1 MSFVFDE
8 PNLSATPFSPL
19 KGGEDTGFLENFSA
33 AYQSNLKLNRT
44 DSRSINLKEQ
54 WEPII
59 KEVQDKTGKKFFNPS
74 NYLDQMTAQK
84 GYGEQ
89 AYNGYSKQIFDFIKE
104 RPETFPDLINLD
116 NDALFERAKK
126 SAIKAGDVNA
136 DVAARQTL
144 GGWFGDMAGG
154 ATAVLTDLPNIAIT
168 AGDLYVTRGAGTT
181 ILRETLRQ
189 AVLNGGAEAV
199 TQIEVADWYKTLDLP
214 YDYRTFLTN
223 VGTAAAGAGVI
234 TAGIMGARPAFQFTK
249 KQLIDGIEA
258 LNKARATRE
267 GRPYEIDPDVK
278 LIKEIDEI
286 DASVNQGN
294 VLKDDAGNLEHN
306 ARVDQSYDA
315 VSNGDSTKITATP
328 PESAIN
334 RPTDIFFHDNLN
346 QEIFTYRPKDLLV
359 DAELFQFKAGGD
371 VMGVT
376 ERLQDIS
383 KWDPI
388 RANTIIVYEFADGR
402 TFIADGHQR
411 LGLAKRLQ
419 AADPSLDIQL
429 KAFKLREVDG
439 ISVPQARATAAAKN
453 IGEGTGSLVDYAKIF
468 RDAPEIIASLPPRSP
483 KVKQANDLMKLGPNA
498 FNVIVND
505 VVPAHFGSIVGRYI
519 TDEAQQLA
527 ILKLLSRLEP
537 ANAVQAEQIVRQAR
551 EAGFV
556 KTEQAG
562 LFGDEDIA
570 ESLYLERAKIL
581 DGAIKV
587 LRKDKELFETL
598 VKNANDIEQAGNTLA
613 KLSNEEKEA
622 IYGKAIAI
630 IENNANVRGPIS
642 DDITRIAKAWKDGGR
657 TKTETYYRELAQSV
671 VRSIE
676 NGSYE
681 RVPNG
686 GDRGDLT
693 TPPQSNRFAE
703 PGADELKGFDE
714 GPGSIGAKNQ
724 GNLLEQD
731 ILQDIT
737 PDKNQDINIPVRKL
751 GPTEIPQPNEPFVVF
766 RFGDANETGL
776 GNKNATNYNS
786 LIETIDDGDLGPV
799 PGARLEYTDE
809 NAFIHAY
816 VVTTPQQIGEY
827 QGFNLGQ
834 KASATET
841 SVGAKPYYG
850 GLWYSFA
857 ENGNWQAEKIGQIK
871 AIDFA
876 KQAEELSGQPFYKL
890 PGDGTIVERV
900 FAQNNIDVNNP
911 GFTKVNPDEY
921 VAKSLNEADLVILA
935 EKFPGSETTL
945 RNMYQEAAFRKQE
958 FDNINRDIANLV
970 NAEYQAVNLK
980 GSSRAVEKIRYEYGG
995 DATQI
1000 KDLLRS
1006 TIVVNNFQQAGVALR
1021 EVRNR
1026 FQALDS
1032 GFRNLLD
1039 PNSKSLEGG
1048 YRDIKINV
1056 NVDGHIAEVQI
1067 NFPELIAVKE
1077 KFHYLYEE
1085 RDNLERII
1093 NDEKRGY
1100 TKAEEAQI
1108 DKINATMKPD
1118 YDAAFEAILNRSN
1131 SALSTGAPLRLA
1143 EDGGKGLGAPLSQA
1157 AQIPAKPG
1165 TEPSVTG
1172 IPSTSRNST
1181 FLDDFIKDTPD
1192 LTLAQIGTGG
1202 KRNVDLMELEVP
1214 IAERIDPVTGER
1226 ISEVQTV
1233 KQILDDFEQDK
1244 SMLERL
1250 VGCVK

>member
-1 MSFVFDE
+1 MSFIFDQE
-8 PNLSATPFSPL
+8 NPSAITFKPL
-19 KGGEDTGFLENFSA
+19 GGGEDTGFVENYDS
-33 AYQSNLKLNRT
+33 AYQATLKLNRS
-44 DSRSINLKEQ
+44 DSRPISLREQ
-54 WEPII
+54 WDPI
-59 KEVQDKTGKKFFNPS
+59 VQEIQQKTGKKFINPA
-74 NYLDQMTAQK
+74 NYLGGYTASPDTPIR
-84 GYGEQ
+84 GYN
-89 AYNGYSKQIFDFIKE
+89 YSSKQIFDFVKE
-104 RPETFPDLINLD
+104 RPDIFPDLVNLD
-116 NDALFERAKK
+116 NDIIFEKAKQK
-126 SAIKAGDVNA
+126 AIKSGDVSA
-136 DVAARQTL
+136 DVASRQTFSGLL
-144 GGWFGDMAGG
+144 GEFAGS
-154 ATAVLTDLPNIAIT
+154 AVASITDLPNLATAFIGGGSTSILKTIFKQSAIA
-168 AGDLYVTRGAGTT
+168 AGS
-181 ILRETLRQ
+181 
-189 AVLNGGAEAV
+189 EAV
-199 TQIEVADWYKTLDLP
+199 IQTEVADWYKTLDLP

-223 VGTAAAGAGVI
+223 VGMAAAGAGVV
-234 TAGIMGARPAFQFTK
+234 TGGVVAAKPLYQFTK

-258 LNKARATRE
+258 LGKARATRE

-278 LIKEIDEI
+278 MIKELDEI
-286 DASVNQGN
+286 DATVNQGN
-294 VLKDDAGNLEHN
+294 VLKDDVGNLEHS
-306 ARVDQSYDA
+306 ARVEQSYKA
-315 VSNGDSTKITATP
+315 IENGDSTKITNAP

-346 QEIFTYRPKDLLV
+346 KEIFTYKPNDLLV
-359 DAELFQFKAGGD
+359 DAKLFQFKAGGD

-376 ERLQDIS
+376 DRLQDIGT
-383 KWDPI
+383 WDPI

-419 AADPSLDIQL
+419 AADPSLNIEM
-429 KAFKLREVDG
+429 KAFKLRESDG
-439 ISVPQARATAAAKN
+439 ISVPEARATAAAKN
-453 IGEGTGSLVDYAKIF
+453 ISEGTGSIIDLAKVF
-468 RDAPEIIASLPPRSP
+468 KDAPYLLKTDLPRGQN
-483 KVKQANDLMKLGPNA
+483 VRQANDLMKLEPKA
-498 FNVIVND
+498 FDAVIND
-505 VVPAHFGSIVGRYI
+505 VVPAHFGAIVGRYL
-519 TDEAQQLA
+519 TDETQQLA
-527 ILKLLSRLEP
+527 VLKLLNRLEP
-537 ANAVQAEQIVRQAR
+537 ANALQAEQIVRQAR

-556 KTEQAG
+556 KTQQTG

-570 ESLYLERAKIL
+570 ESLFLERAKIL
-581 DGAIKV
+581 DGAMKI

-598 VKNANDIEQAGNTLA
+598 VRNANDIEEAGNTLA
-613 KLSNEEKEA
+613 KLSNQEKEA
-622 IYGKAIAI
+622 NYGKAIAI

-642 DDITRIAKAWKDGGR
+642 DALTRIAKAWKDAGG
-657 TKTETYYRELAQSV
+657 TQAQTYYREFAESV
-671 VRSIE
+671 GRSIKD
-676 NGSYE
+676 GSYE

-693 TPPQSNRFAE
+693 TPAQSNRFTE
-703 PGADELKGFDE
+703 PNADELKTFDE
-714 GPGSIGAKNQ
+714 GPGSVGSKNQ

-786 LIETIDDGDLGPV
+786 LIETIDDGELGPV

-857 ENGNWQAEKIGQIK
+857 ENGNWQAEKIGQIR

-876 KQAEELSGQPFYKL
+876 KQAEELSGKQFYNI

-911 GFTKVNPDEY
+911 GLTKVNPDEY
-921 VAKSLNEADLVILA
+921 VAKSLNEADLAPLTTEA
-935 EKFPGSETTL
+935 QSTL
-945 RNMYQEAAFRKQE
+945 RNLYQEAGLRKEQ

-980 GSSRAVEKIRYEYGG
+980 GSNRAVEKITDDYKG
-995 DATQI
+995 DATKI
-1000 KDLLRS
+1000 KDILRS
-1006 TIVVNNFQQAGVALR
+1006 TLVIQNIQQAGVA
-1021 EVRNR
+1021 
-1026 FQALDS
+1026 FQEIGKRYRVVD
-1032 GFRNLLD
+1032 FRNWLD
-1039 PNSKSLEGG
+1039 PKARVPDGG

-1056 NVDGHIAEVQI
+1056 DVDGHIAEIQI
-1067 NFPELIAVKE
+1067 NSPEMVAVKE

-1085 RDNLERII
+1085 RENLNRNSKGLSQAER
-1093 NDEKRGY
+1093 NALEKRISDID
-1100 TKAEEAQI
+1100 AE
-1108 DKINATMKPD
+1108 MKPY
-1118 YDAAFEAILNRSN
+1118 YDEAFAALLNRSN
-1131 SALSTGAPLRLA
+1131 SALSTNAPLRNA
-1143 EDGGKGLGAPLSQA
+1143 ELMEKSLGEDLSQA
-1157 AQIPAKPG
+1157 AQKPSKPG
-1165 TEPSVTG
+1165 TQPIVTG

-1202 KRNVDLMELEVP
+1202 KRNADLMDLEVP

>member
-44 DSRSINLKEQ
+44 DSRAINLKEQ
-54 WEPII
+54 WDPIV
-59 KEVQDKTGKKFFNPS
+59 KEIQDKTGTKFFNPS
-74 NYLDQMTAQK
+74 NYLNQVTAER
-84 GYGEQ
+84 GFGER
-89 AYNGYSKQIFDFIKE
+89 AYTNYSKQIFDFIKE
-104 RPETFPDLINLD
+104 RPDTFPELINLD

-144 GGWFGDMAGG
+144 GGWFGDVAGG

-181 ILRETLRQ
+181 ILRESLRQ

-234 TAGIMGARPAFQFTK
+234 TAGIMGARPAVQFTK
-249 KQLIDGIEA
+249 RQLIDGIEA
-258 LNKARATRE
+258 LNKFRATRE

-278 LIKEIDEI
+278 MIKELDEI
-286 DASVNQGN
+286 DGTINQGN
-294 VLKDDAGNLEHN
+294 VLKDDAGDLEHN
-306 ARVDQSYDA
+306 ARVDQSYTAALD
-315 VSNGDSTKITATP
+315 GDSTKITPTP
-328 PESAIN
+328 PESPIN
-334 RPTDIFFHDNLN
+334 RPKDIFFHDNLN
-346 QEIFTYRPKDLLV
+346 GEIFAYKPKDLLV

-376 ERLQDIS
+376 ERLKDVS
-383 KWDPI
+383 KWDPVK
-388 RANTIIVYEFADGR
+388 ANTAIVYEFADGR

-411 LGLAKRLQ
+411 LALAKRLQ
-419 AADPSLDIQL
+419 EADPTQDIQL
-429 KAFKLREVDG
+429 YAFKIREVDG
-439 ISVPQARATAAAKN
+439 FDPAYARATAAGKN
-453 IGEGTGSLVDYAKIF
+453 LAEGTGTLIDAAKIL
-468 RDAPEIIASLPPRSP
+468 RDAPELIKSLPPRSQF
-483 KVKQANDLMKLGPNA
+483 VKQANELSQLGPKA
-498 FNVIVND
+498 FNAVVND
-505 VVPAHFGSIVGRYI
+505 VVPPHFGSIVGRYI

-527 ILKLLSRLEP
+527 ILQLLRRLEP

-570 ESLYLERAKIL
+570 ESLFLERAKIL
-581 DGAIKV
+581 DRAMKE
-587 LRKDKELFETL
+587 LRKDKQLFETL

-642 DDITRIAKAWKDGGR
+642 DNLTRIAKAWKDNGG
-657 TKTETYYRELAQSV
+657 TKTETYVREFTESV
-671 VRSIE
+671 RRAIE
-676 NGSYE
+676 DGSYE

-693 TPPQSNRFAE
+693 TPAQSNRFTE

-714 GPGSIGAKNQ
+714 GPGSPGAKSQ
-724 GNLLEQD
+724 GD
-731 ILQDIT
+731 IL
-737 PDKNQDINIPVRKL
+737 
-751 GPTEIPQPNEPFVVF
+751 E
-766 RFGDANETGL
+766 
-776 GNKNATNYNS
+776 
-786 LIETIDDGDLGPV
+786 GDL
-799 PGARLEYTDE
+799 
-809 NAFIHAY
+809 
-816 VVTTPQQIGEY
+816 
-827 QGFNLGQ
+827 LGDLPN
-834 KASATET
+834 
-841 SVGAKPYYG
+841 GGKP
-850 GLWYSFA
+850 
-857 ENGNWQAEKIGQIK
+857 I
-871 AIDFA
+871 
-876 KQAEELSGQPFYKL
+876 
-890 PGDGTIVERV
+890 TV
-900 FAQNNIDVNNP
+900 
-911 GFTKVNPDEY
+911 DEY
-921 VAKSLNEADLVILA
+921 VAKSLNEDDLKILA
-935 EKFPGSETTL
+935 EEFPESVTTL
-945 RNMYQEAAFRKQE
+945 RNLYQDAALRKEQ
-958 FDNINRDIANLV
+958 FDNINRNIANLV
-970 NAEYQAVNLK
+970 NAEYKAADLK
-980 GSSRAVEKIRYEYGG
+980 GSSRAVEKIIFDYAG
-995 DATQI
+995 DATRI

-1006 TIVVNNFQQAGVALR
+1006 TIIVDNFQQAGVALR
-1021 EVRNR
+1021 EV
-1026 FQALDS
+1026 S
-1032 GFRNLLD
+1032 GQYRVVDVRNLLD
-1039 PNSKSLEGG
+1039 PKVNSLEGG
-1048 YRDIKINV
+1048 YRDIKMNV
-1056 NVDGHIAEVQI
+1056 EIDGHLAEVQI
-1067 NFPELIAVKE
+1067 NFPELMAVKD
-1077 KFHYLYEE
+1077 KFHKLYEI
-1085 RDNLERII
+1085 RDNIERVI
-1093 NDEKRGY
+1093 NSEKRDY
-1100 TKAEEAQI
+1100 TKAERAQI
-1108 DKINATMKPD
+1108 DKMNAEMKPY
-1118 YDAAFEAILNRSN
+1118 YDEAFEAILNRSN

-1143 EDGGKGLGAPLSQA
+1143 EDGGKGLGSPLSQA
-1157 AQIPAKPG
+1157 AQMPAKPG

-1172 IPSTSRNST
+1172 IPSTSRNTT

-1202 KRNVDLMELEVP
+1202 KRNADLMDLEIP

-1250 VGCVK
+1250 IGCVK

>member
-1 MSFVFDE
+1 MSFIFDQE
-8 PNLSATPFSPL
+8 NPSAITFKPL
-19 KGGEDTGFLENFSA
+19 GGGEDTGFVENYDS
-33 AYQSNLKLNRT
+33 AYQATLKLNRS
-44 DSRSINLKEQ
+44 DSRPISLREQ
-54 WEPII
+54 WDPI
-59 KEVQDKTGKKFFNPS
+59 VQEIQQKTGKKFINPA
-74 NYLDQMTAQK
+74 NYLGGYTASPDTPIR
-84 GYGEQ
+84 GYN
-89 AYNGYSKQIFDFIKE
+89 YSSKQIFDFVKE
-104 RPETFPDLINLD
+104 RPDIFPDLVNLD
-116 NDALFERAKK
+116 NDIIFEKAKQK
-126 SAIKAGDVNA
+126 AIKSGDVSA
-136 DVAARQTL
+136 DVASRQTFSGLL
-144 GGWFGDMAGG
+144 GEFAGS
-154 ATAVLTDLPNIAIT
+154 AVASITDLPNLATAFIGGGSTSILKTIFKQSAIA
-168 AGDLYVTRGAGTT
+168 AGS
-181 ILRETLRQ
+181 
-189 AVLNGGAEAV
+189 EAV
-199 TQIEVADWYKTLDLP
+199 IQTEVADWYKTLDLP

-223 VGTAAAGAGVI
+223 VGMAAAGAGVV
-234 TAGIMGARPAFQFTK
+234 TGGVVAAKPLYQFTK

-258 LNKARATRE
+258 LGKARATRE

-278 LIKEIDEI
+278 MIKELDDI
-286 DASVNQGN
+286 DATINQGN
-294 VLKDDAGNLEHN
+294 VLKDDVGNLEHTS
-306 ARVDQSYDA
+306 RVEQSYKA
-315 VSNGDSTKITATP
+315 IENGDSTKITTAP

-334 RPTDIFFHDNLN
+334 RPKDIFFHDNLN
-346 QEIFTYRPKDLLV
+346 KEIFTYKPNDLLV
-359 DAELFQFKAGGD
+359 DAKLFQFKAGGD

-376 ERLQDIS
+376 DRLQDIGT
-383 KWDPI
+383 WDPI

-419 AADPSLDIQL
+419 AADPSLNIEM
-429 KAFKLREVDG
+429 KAFKLREADG
-439 ISVPQARATAAAKN
+439 ISVPEARATAAAKN
-453 IGEGTGSLVDYAKIF
+453 ISEGTGSIIDLAKVF
-468 RDAPEIIASLPPRSP
+468 KDAPYLLKTDLPRGQN
-483 KVKQANDLMKLGPNA
+483 VRQANDLTKLEPKA
-498 FNVIVND
+498 FDAVIND
-505 VVPAHFGSIVGRYI
+505 VVPAHFGAIVGRYI

-527 ILKLLSRLEP
+527 ILQLLRRLEP

-570 ESLYLERAKIL
+570 ESLFLERAKIL
-581 DGAIKV
+581 DRAMKE
-587 LRKDKELFETL
+587 LRKDKQLFETL
-598 VKNANDIEQAGNTLA
+598 VKNANDIEEAGNTLA
-613 KLSNEEKEA
+613 KLSNQEKEA

-642 DDITRIAKAWKDGGR
+642 DALTRIAKAWKDGGG
-657 TKTETYYRELAQSV
+657 TKTETYVREFTESV
-671 VRSIE
+671 RRAIE
-676 NGSYE
+676 DGSYE

-693 TPPQSNRFAE
+693 TPAQSNRFTE
-703 PGADELKGFDE
+703 PNADELKTFDE
-714 GPGSIGAKNQ
+714 GPGSVGSKNQ

-786 LIETIDDGDLGPV
+786 LIETIDDGELGPV

-857 ENGNWQAEKIGQIK
+857 ENGNWQAEKIGQIR

-876 KQAEELSGQPFYKL
+876 KQAEELSGKQFYNI

-911 GFTKVNPDEY
+911 GLTKVNPDEY
-921 VAKSLNEADLVILA
+921 VAKSLNEADLAPLTTEA
-935 EKFPGSETTL
+935 QSTL
-945 RNMYQEAAFRKQE
+945 RNLYQEAGLRKEQ

-980 GSSRAVEKIRYEYGG
+980 GSNRAVEKITDDYKG
-995 DATQI
+995 DATKI
-1000 KDLLRS
+1000 KDILRS
-1006 TIVVNNFQQAGVALR
+1006 TLVIQNIQQAGVA
-1021 EVRNR
+1021 
-1026 FQALDS
+1026 FQEIGKRYRVVD
-1032 GFRNLLD
+1032 FRNWLD
-1039 PNSKSLEGG
+1039 PKARVPDGG

-1056 NVDGHIAEVQI
+1056 DVDGHIAEIQI
-1067 NFPELIAVKE
+1067 NSPEMVAVKE

-1085 RDNLERII
+1085 RENLNRNSKGLSQEER
-1093 NDEKRGY
+1093 DALEKRISDID
-1100 TKAEEAQI
+1100 AE
-1108 DKINATMKPD
+1108 MKPY
-1118 YDAAFEAILNRSN
+1118 YDEAFAALLNRSN
-1131 SALSTGAPLRLA
+1131 SALSTNAPLRNA
-1143 EDGGKGLGAPLSQA
+1143 ELMEKSLGEDLSQA
-1157 AQIPAKPG
+1157 AQKPSKPG
-1165 TEPSVTG
+1165 TQPIVTG

-1202 KRNVDLMELEVP
+1202 KRNADLMDLEVP

-1233 KQILDDFEQDK
+1233 KDILADFEQDK

>member
-44 DSRSINLKEQ
+44 DSRAINLKEQ
-54 WEPII
+54 WDPIV
-59 KEVQDKTGKKFFNPS
+59 KEIQDKTGTKFFNPS
-74 NYLDQMTAQK
+74 NYLNQVTAER
-84 GYGEQ
+84 GFGER
-89 AYNGYSKQIFDFIKE
+89 AYTNYSKQIFDFIKE
-104 RPETFPDLINLD
+104 RPDTFPELINLD

-144 GGWFGDMAGG
+144 GGWFGDVAGG

-181 ILRETLRQ
+181 ILRESLRQ

-199 TQIEVADWYKTLDLP
+199 TQIEVADWYKQLDLP
-214 YDYRTFLTN
+214 YDYRTFLAN
-223 VGTAAAGAGVI
+223 VGTAAAGAGII
-234 TAGIMGARPAFQFTK
+234 TAGVMGAKPAVQFTK
-249 KQLIDGIEA
+249 RQLIDGIEA
-258 LNKARATRE
+258 LNKFRATRE

-278 LIKEIDEI
+278 MIKELDEI
-286 DASVNQGN
+286 DATVNQGN
-294 VLKDDAGNLEHN
+294 VLKDDAGDLEHN
-306 ARVDQSYDA
+306 ARVDQSYRAALD
-315 VSNGDSTKITATP
+315 GDSTKITNAP
-328 PESAIN
+328 PESAID
-334 RPTDIFFHDNLN
+334 RPKDIFFHDNLN
-346 QEIFTYRPKDLLV
+346 KEIFTYRPKDLMV
-359 DAELFQFKAGGD
+359 DANLFQFKAGGD

-376 ERLQDIS
+376 DRLQDIGT
-383 KWDPI
+383 WDPI

-439 ISVPQARATAAAKN
+439 VSVPEARATAAAKN
-453 IGEGTGSLVDYAKIF
+453 ISEGTGSIIDLAKVF
-468 RDAPEIIASLPPRSP
+468 KDAPYLLKTDLPRGQN
-483 KVKQANDLMKLGPNA
+483 VRQAQDLMKLGPKSFNA
-498 FNVIVND
+498 VIND
-505 VVPAHFGSIVGRYI
+505 VVPAHFGAIVGRYI
-519 TDEAQQLA
+519 DDETRQLA
-527 ILKLLSRLEP
+527 VLKLLNRLEP

-556 KTEQAG
+556 QGKQTG
-562 LFGDEDIA
+562 LFGDEEIA
-570 ESLYLERAKIL
+570 ESLFLERAKIL
-581 DGAIKV
+581 DGAMKI
-587 LRKDKELFETL
+587 LRKDRELFETL
-598 VKNANDIEQAGNTLA
+598 VKNATDIEQAGNTLA
-613 KLSNEEKEA
+613 KVSNQEKEA
-622 IYGKAIAI
+622 NYGKAIAI
-630 IENNANVRGPIS
+630 IESNANIRGPIS
-642 DDITRIAKAWKDGGR
+642 DALTRIAQAWKDAGGA
-657 TKTETYYRELAQSV
+657 KAETYYREFAESV
-671 VRSIE
+671 RRAIE
-676 NGSYE
+676 SGSYE

-693 TPPQSNRFAE
+693 TPAQSNRFTE
-703 PGADELKGFDE
+703 PGADELKLFDE
-714 GPGSIGAKNQ
+714 GPGSPGAKNQ
-724 GNLLEQD
+724 GNILEQD
-731 ILQDIT
+731 ILQDLT
-737 PDKNQDINIPVRKL
+737 PEKDQNINIPVRKL
-751 GPTEIPQPNEPFVVF
+751 APTEIPQPNEPFVVF
-766 RFGDANETGL
+766 RFGDAEETGL

-786 LIETIDDGDLGPV
+786 LIETIDDGELGPV
-799 PGARLEYTDE
+799 PGARLNYTDE

-816 VVTTPQQIGEY
+816 VVTTPEKIGEY

-834 KASATET
+834 KASTTET

-876 KQAEELSGQPFYKL
+876 KQAEELSGQQFYKL
-890 PGDGTIVERV
+890 PGDSTIVERV

-911 GFTKVNPDEY
+911 GLTKVNPDEY
-921 VAKSLNEADLVILA
+921 VAKSLNPADLAPLTP
-935 EKFPGSETTL
+935 ESQTTL

-970 NAEYQAVNLK
+970 NAKYQAVELK
-980 GSSRAVEKIRYEYGG
+980 GSNRAVEKIVFDYKGN
-995 DATQI
+995 ANKI
-1000 KDLLRS
+1000 KDILRA
-1006 TIVVNNFQQAGVALR
+1006 TIVVDNFQQAGVALR
-1021 EVRNR
+1021 ELRSRYQV
-1026 FQALDS
+1026 LDS

-1039 PNSKSLEGG
+1039 PKVQALDGG
-1048 YRDIKINV
+1048 YRDIKMNV
-1056 NVDGHIAEVQI
+1056 NIDGHIAEVQVNI
-1067 NFPELIAVKE
+1067 PEMVAVKD
-1077 KFHYLYEE
+1077 KYHDLYKIRENI
-1085 RDNLERII
+1085 DRII
-1093 NDEKRGY
+1093 DSELRQP
-1100 TKAEEAQI
+1100 TKAEQAQI

-1143 EDGGKGLGAPLSQA
+1143 EEVGKGLGELSSQA
-1157 AQIPAKPG
+1157 AQKPAKPG

-1233 KQILDDFEQDK
+1233 RQILDDFEQDK

-1250 VGCVK
+1250 IGCVK

>member
-8 PNLSATPFSPL
+8 PNLSATPFAPL

-33 AYQSNLKLNRT
+33 AYESNLKLNRT

-54 WEPII
+54 WDPII

-74 NYLDQMTAQK
+74 NYLNQMTAEK
-84 GYGEQ
+84 GFGER
-89 AYNGYSKQIFDFIKE
+89 AYTNYSQQVFEFIKE

-144 GGWFGDMAGG
+144 AGWFGDMAGG

-181 ILRETLRQ
+181 ILRESLRQ
-189 AVLNGGAEAV
+189 AVLNGGAEAI

-214 YDYRTFLTN
+214 YDYRTFFTN
-223 VGTAAAGAGVI
+223 VGTAAAGAGII
-234 TAGIMGARPAFQFTK
+234 TAGVMGAKPAFQFTK
-249 KQLIDGIEA
+249 RQLIDGIEA
-258 LNKARATRE
+258 INKARATRE

-278 LIKEIDEI
+278 MIKELDEI
-286 DASVNQGN
+286 DADVNSGN

-315 VSNGDSTKITATP
+315 VSNGDANKIVTAP
-328 PESAIN
+328 PENAII
-334 RPTDIFFHDNLN
+334 PPKDIHFHDNLN
-346 QEIFTYRPKDLLV
+346 NEIFAYKPNDLLV

-376 ERLQDIS
+376 ERLRDVS
-383 KWDPI
+383 KWDPVK
-388 RANTIIVYEFADGR
+388 ANTAIVYEFADGR

-411 LGLAKRLQ
+411 LALAKRLQ
-419 AADPSLDIQL
+419 EADPTQDIQL
-429 KAFKLREVDG
+429 YAFKLREVDG
-439 ISVPQARATAAAKN
+439 ISVPEARATAAGKN
-453 IGEGTGSLVDYAKIF
+453 LAEGTGTLIDAAKIL
-468 RDAPEIIASLPPRSP
+468 RDAPELIKSLPPRSP
-483 KVKQANDLMKLGPNA
+483 FIKQANELSRLEPKA
-498 FNVIVND
+498 FNAVVND
-505 VVPAHFGSIVGRYI
+505 VVPPHFGSIVGRYI

-527 ILKLLSRLEP
+527 ILQLLRRLEP

-570 ESLYLERAKIL
+570 ESLFLERAKTI
-581 DGAIKV
+581 DGAIKI

-642 DDITRIAKAWKDGGR
+642 DDLTRISKARKDAGG
-657 TKTETYYRELAQSV
+657 TKAETFNREFAESV
-671 VRSIE
+671 IRSIKS
-676 NGSYE
+676 GSYE

-693 TPPQSNRFAE
+693 TPAQSNRFTE
-703 PGADELKGFDE
+703 PGADELKTFDE
-714 GPGSIGAKNQ
+714 GPGSVGSKNQ
-724 GNLLEQD
+724 GD
-731 ILQDIT
+731 IL
-737 PDKNQDINIPVRKL
+737 
-751 GPTEIPQPNEPFVVF
+751 E
-766 RFGDANETGL
+766 
-776 GNKNATNYNS
+776 
-786 LIETIDDGDLGPV
+786 GDL
-799 PGARLEYTDE
+799 
-809 NAFIHAY
+809 
-816 VVTTPQQIGEY
+816 
-827 QGFNLGQ
+827 LGDIPN
-834 KASATET
+834 
-841 SVGAKPYYG
+841 GGKP
-850 GLWYSFA
+850 
-857 ENGNWQAEKIGQIK
+857 I
-871 AIDFA
+871 
-876 KQAEELSGQPFYKL
+876 
-890 PGDGTIVERV
+890 TV
-900 FAQNNIDVNNP
+900 
-911 GFTKVNPDEY
+911 DEY
-921 VAKSLNEADLVILA
+921 VAKSLNEDDLAQLA
-935 EKFPGSETTL
+935 PDAQVTL
-945 RNMYQEAAFRKQE
+945 RALYQDAAIRKEQ
-958 FDNINRDIANLV
+958 FDNLNRDIANLV
-970 NAEYQAVNLK
+970 NAEYRAADLK
-980 GSSRAVEKIRYEYGG
+980 GSSRAVEKIVFDYQG
-995 DATQI
+995 DANQI
-1000 KDLLRS
+1000 KDLLRA
-1006 TIVVNNFQQAGVALR
+1006 TVVVDNFQQAGVALR
-1021 EVRNR
+1021 ELRSRYQV
-1026 FQALDS
+1026 LDS

-1039 PNSKSLEGG
+1039 PKVKALDGG
-1048 YRDIKINV
+1048 YRDIKMNV

-1067 NFPELIAVKE
+1067 SIPEFMKVKDQ
-1077 KFHYLYEE
+1077 FHAKYAE
-1085 RDNLERII
+1085 RDNILRRIT
-1093 NDEKRGY
+1093 DENRQP
-1100 TKAEEAQI
+1100 TRAEQAQI
-1108 DKINATMKPD
+1108 DKINGEMKPA
-1118 YDAAFEAILNRSN
+1118 YDEALAAILNRSN
-1131 SALSTGAPLRLA
+1131 SALSIGAPLRNA
-1143 EDGGKGLGAPLSQA
+1143 ESAGKDLGEPLSQA
-1157 AQIPAKPG
+1157 AQKPAKPG

-1202 KRNVDLMELEVP
+1202 KRNPDLMNLEIPV
-1214 IAERIDPVTGER
+1214 AERIDPITGER

-1233 KQILDDFEQDK
+1233 RQILDDFEQDK

>member
-1 MSFVFDE
+1 MIFLE
-8 PNLSATPFSPL
+8 ENNPSAFTFTPL
-19 KGGEDTGFLENFSA
+19 RGGDDTGFNENFKA
-33 AYQSNLKLNRT
+33 AYDGNLKLNRT
-44 DSRSINLKEQ
+44 DSRAINLREE
-54 WEPII
+54 WDSVITEI
-59 KEVQDKTGKKFFNPS
+59 KDKTGKSFINPG
-74 NYLDQMTAQK
+74 NYLNSYSASPDTPIR
-84 GYGEQ
+84 GY
-89 AYNGYSKQIFDFIKE
+89 NFSSKQILDFVKE
-104 RPETFPDLINLD
+104 RPDTFPDLINLD
-116 NDALFERAKK
+116 NDAIFEKAKK
-126 SAIKAGDVNA
+126 RAVKSLDVNA
-136 DVAARQTL
+136 DVAARQTTTGL
-144 GGWFGDMAGG
+144 IGEFFGSAL
-154 ATAVLTDLPNIAIT
+154 ASVTDLPNVAAIFLT
-168 AGDLYVTRGAGTT
+168 GGSSTIVKETFKQALAAGTS
-181 ILRETLRQ
+181 
-189 AVLNGGAEAV
+189 EAIIQ
-199 TQIEVADWYKTLDLP
+199 TEVSDWYKSLNLP
-214 YDYRTFLTN
+214 YDYKTFLSN
-223 VGTAAAGAGVI
+223 VALASAGAGVM
-234 TAGIMGARPAFQFTK
+234 TVGVMGAKPAYQLTK
-249 KQLIDGIEA
+249 KQIIKGIEA
-258 LNKARATRE
+258 LEKSKARVE
-267 GRPYEIDPDVK
+267 GRPYEVIPDIK
-278 LIKEIDEI
+278 AIKEIDDINETI
-286 DASVNQGN
+286 NQGN
-294 VLKDDAGNLEHN
+294 VLKDDAGDLEHN
-306 ARVDQSYDA
+306 ARVNQSYQA
-315 VSNGDSTKITATP
+315 IENGDSTKITNAP

-334 RPTDIFFHDNLN
+334 RPKDIFFHDNLN
-346 QEIFTYRPKDLLV
+346 KEIFTYKPNDLLV
-359 DAELFQFKAGGD
+359 DAKLFQFKAGGD

-376 ERLQDIS
+376 DRLQDIGT
-383 KWDPI
+383 WDPI

-419 AADPSLDIQL
+419 AADPSLNIEM
-429 KAFKLREVDG
+429 KAFKLRESDG
-439 ISVPQARATAAAKN
+439 ISVPEARATAAAKN
-453 IGEGTGSLVDYAKIF
+453 ISEGTGSIIDLAKVF
-468 RDAPEIIASLPPRSP
+468 KDAPYLLKTDLPRGQN
-483 KVKQANDLMKLGPNA
+483 VRQANDLMKLEPKA
-498 FNVIVND
+498 FDAVIND
-505 VVPAHFGSIVGRYI
+505 VVPAHFGAIVGRYL
-519 TDEAQQLA
+519 TDETQQLA
-527 ILKLLSRLEP
+527 VLKLLNRLEP
-537 ANAVQAEQIVRQAR
+537 ANALQAEQIVRQAR

-556 KTEQAG
+556 KTQQTG

-570 ESLYLERAKIL
+570 ESLFLERAKIL
-581 DGAIKV
+581 DGAMKI

-598 VKNANDIEQAGNTLA
+598 VRNANDIEEAGNTLA
-613 KLSNEEKEA
+613 KLSNQEKEA
-622 IYGKAIAI
+622 NYGKAIAI

-642 DDITRIAKAWKDGGR
+642 DALTRIAKAWKDAGG
-657 TKTETYYRELAQSV
+657 TQAQTYYREFAESV
-671 VRSIE
+671 GRSIKD
-676 NGSYE
+676 GSYE

-693 TPPQSNRFAE
+693 TPAQSNRFTE
-703 PGADELKGFDE
+703 PNADELKTFDE
-714 GPGSIGAKNQ
+714 GPGSVGSKNQ

-786 LIETIDDGDLGPV
+786 LIETIDDGELGPV

-857 ENGNWQAEKIGQIK
+857 ENGNWQAEKIGQIR

-876 KQAEELSGQPFYKL
+876 KQAEELSGKQFYNI

-911 GFTKVNPDEY
+911 GLTKVNPDEY
-921 VAKSLNEADLVILA
+921 VAKSLNEADLAPLTTEA
-935 EKFPGSETTL
+935 QSTL
-945 RNMYQEAAFRKQE
+945 RNLYQEAGLRKEQ

-980 GSSRAVEKIRYEYGG
+980 GSNRAVEKITDDYKG
-995 DATQI
+995 DATKI
-1000 KDLLRS
+1000 KDILRS
-1006 TIVVNNFQQAGVALR
+1006 TLVIQNIQQAGVA
-1021 EVRNR
+1021 
-1026 FQALDS
+1026 FQEIGKRYRVVD
-1032 GFRNLLD
+1032 FRNWLD
-1039 PNSKSLEGG
+1039 PKARVPDGG

-1056 NVDGHIAEVQI
+1056 DVDGHIAEIQI
-1067 NFPELIAVKE
+1067 NSPEMVAVKE

-1085 RDNLERII
+1085 RENLNRNSKGLSQAER
-1093 NDEKRGY
+1093 NALEKRISDID
-1100 TKAEEAQI
+1100 AE
-1108 DKINATMKPD
+1108 MKPY
-1118 YDAAFEAILNRSN
+1118 YDEAFAALLNRSN
-1131 SALSTGAPLRLA
+1131 SALSTNAPLRNA
-1143 EDGGKGLGAPLSQA
+1143 ELMEKSLGEDLSQA
-1157 AQIPAKPG
+1157 AQKPSKPG
-1165 TEPSVTG
+1165 TQPIVTG

-1202 KRNVDLMELEVP
+1202 KRNADLMDLEVP

>member
-8 PNLSATPFSPL
+8 PNLSATPFAPL

-54 WEPII
+54 WDPII

-89 AYNGYSKQIFDFIKE
+89 AYTGYSKQIFDFIKE
-104 RPETFPDLINLD
+104 RPEVFPDLINLD

-144 GGWFGDMAGG
+144 GGWFGDVAGG

-168 AGDLYVTRGAGTT
+168 AGDLYLTRGASTT
-181 ILRETLRQ
+181 ILRETFRQ
-189 AVLNGGAEAV
+189 AALNGGAEAV
-199 TQIEVADWYKTLDLP
+199 TQIEVADWYKQLDLP
-214 YDYRTFLTN
+214 YDYRTFLAN
-223 VGTAAAGAGVI
+223 VGMAAAGAGVI
-234 TAGIMGARPAFQFTK
+234 TAGVMGAKPAFQFTK
-249 KQLIDGIEA
+249 KQLLDGIEV
-258 LNKARATRE
+258 LGRARATRE
-267 GRPYEIDPDVK
+267 GRPYEVDPDVK
-278 LIKEIDEI
+278 MIKELDDI
-286 DASVNQGN
+286 DATVNQGN

-315 VSNGDSTKITATP
+315 VSNGDSTKITAAP
-328 PESAIN
+328 PESPIN
-334 RPTDIFFHDNLN
+334 RPKDIFFHDNLN
-346 QEIFTYRPKDLLV
+346 NEIFAYKPKDLLV

-376 ERLQDIS
+376 ERLKDIS
-383 KWDPI
+383 KWDPVK
-388 RANTIIVYEFADGR
+388 ANTAIVYEFADGR

-419 AADPSLDIQL
+419 EADPTQDIQIY
-429 KAFKLREVDG
+429 AFKIREVDG
-439 ISVPQARATAAAKN
+439 FDPAYARATAAGKN
-453 IGEGTGSLVDYAKIF
+453 LAEGTGTLIDAAKIL
-468 RDAPEIIASLPPRSP
+468 RDAPELIKSLPPRSQF
-483 KVKQANDLMKLGPNA
+483 VRQANDLSQLGTKA
-498 FNVIVND
+498 FNAVVND
-505 VVPAHFGSIVGRYI
+505 VVPPHFGSIVGRYI

-527 ILKLLSRLEP
+527 ILQLLRRLEP

-570 ESLYLERAKIL
+570 ESLFLERAKIL
-581 DGAIKV
+581 DRAMKE
-587 LRKDKELFETL
+587 LRKDKQLFETL

-642 DDITRIAKAWKDGGR
+642 DNLTRIAKAWKDNGG
-657 TKTETYYRELAQSV
+657 TKTETYVRDFTESV
-671 VRSIE
+671 RRAIE
-676 NGSYE
+676 DGSYE

-686 GDRGDLT
+686 GDRGDFT
-693 TPPQSNRFAE
+693 TPAQSNRFAE
-703 PGADELKGFDE
+703 PGVDELKGFDE
-714 GPGSIGAKNQ
+714 GPGSIGSKNQ
-724 GNLLEQD
+724 GD
-731 ILQDIT
+731 IL
-737 PDKNQDINIPVRKL
+737 
-751 GPTEIPQPNEPFVVF
+751 E
-766 RFGDANETGL
+766 
-776 GNKNATNYNS
+776 
-786 LIETIDDGDLGPV
+786 GDLLGDMP
-799 PGARLEYTDE
+799 
-809 NAFIHAY
+809 NA
-816 VVTTPQQIGEY
+816 G
-827 QGFNLGQ
+827 
-834 KASATET
+834 
-841 SVGAKPYYG
+841 KP
-850 GLWYSFA
+850 
-857 ENGNWQAEKIGQIK
+857 I
-871 AIDFA
+871 
-876 KQAEELSGQPFYKL
+876 
-890 PGDGTIVERV
+890 TV
-900 FAQNNIDVNNP
+900 
-911 GFTKVNPDEY
+911 DEY
-921 VAKSLNEADLVILA
+921 VAKSVNEDDIKILA
-935 EKFPGSETTL
+935 EKFPESVTTL
-945 RNMYQEAAFRKQE
+945 RNLYQDAALRKEQ
-958 FDNINRDIANLV
+958 FDNINRNIANLV
-970 NAEYQAVNLK
+970 NAEYKQADLK
-980 GSSRAVEKIRYEYGG
+980 GSSRAVEKIIYDYDG
-995 DATQI
+995 DVTQI

-1006 TIVVNNFQQAGVALR
+1006 TIIVNNFQQAGIALKELR
-1021 EVRNR
+1021 GQYRV
-1026 FQALDS
+1026 LDT

-1039 PNSKSLEGG
+1039 PKAQSLEGG
-1048 YRDIKINV
+1048 YRDIKMNVEIN
-1056 NVDGHIAEVQI
+1056 GHIAEVQI
-1067 NFPELIAVKE
+1067 NFPELMAVKD
-1077 KFHYLYEE
+1077 KFHDLYKI
-1085 RDNLERII
+1085 RDNIERII
-1093 NDEKRGY
+1093 NSEKRDY
-1100 TKAEEAQI
+1100 TKAEKAQI
-1108 DKINATMKPD
+1108 DKMNAEMKPY
-1118 YDAAFEAILNRSN
+1118 YDEAFEAILNRSN

-1157 AQIPAKPG
+1157 AQMPAKPG

-1172 IPSTSRNST
+1172 IPSTSRNTT

-1202 KRNVDLMELEVP
+1202 KRNADLMDLEIP

-1250 VGCVK
+1250 IGCVK

>member
-8 PNLSATPFSPL
+8 PNLSATPFKPL
-19 KGGEDTGFLENFSA
+19 GGGEDTGFSENFDSA
-33 AYQSNLKLNRT
+33 YRASLTLNRS
-44 DSRSINLKEQ
+44 DSRPILIREQ
-54 WEPII
+54 WDPIL
-59 KEVQDKTGKKFFNPS
+59 KEVQEKTGKKFINPG
-74 NYLDQMTAQK
+74 NYLGGYAASSETAVR
-84 GYGEQ
+84 GYN
-89 AYNGYSKQIFDFIKE
+89 YSSKQILDYIKE
-104 RPETFPDLINLD
+104 RPETFPDLLEIN
-116 NDALFERAKK
+116 NEVLFEKAKK
-126 SAIKAGDVNA
+126 SAIKAIDIDA
-136 DVAARQTL
+136 DVGSRSTFTGWLGSVGGSIVGSITDPANLAAMPF
-144 GGWFGDMAGG
+144 GGGSS
-154 ATAVLTDLPNIAIT
+154 TVLN
-168 AGDLYVTRGAGTT
+168 T
-181 ILRETLRQ
+181 ILKQ
-189 AVLNGGAEAV
+189 SAIAAGSEAIIQ
-199 TQIEVADWYKTLDLP
+199 TEVADWYKTLDLP
-214 YDYRTFLTN
+214 YDYKTFFAN
-223 VGTAAAGAGVI
+223 VGMAAAGAGVI
-234 TAGIMGARPAFQFTK
+234 TGGVIAAKPVYQFTK

-258 LNKARATRE
+258 LGKARATRE
-267 GRPYEIDPDVK
+267 GRPYEVDPDVK
-278 LIKEIDEI
+278 MIKELDAIDTT
-286 DASVNQGN
+286 VNQGN
-294 VLKDDAGNLEHN
+294 VLKDDVGNLEHN
-306 ARVDQSYDA
+306 ARVEQSYKA
-315 VSNGDSTKITATP
+315 IENGDSTKITNAP

-346 QEIFTYRPKDLLV
+346 KEIFTYKPNDLLV
-359 DAELFQFKAGGD
+359 DAKLFQFKAGGD

-376 ERLQDIS
+376 DRLQDIGT
-383 KWDPI
+383 WDPI

-419 AADPSLDIQL
+419 AADPSLNIEM
-429 KAFKLREVDG
+429 KAFKLREADG
-439 ISVPQARATAAAKN
+439 ISVPEARATAAAKN
-453 IGEGTGSLVDYAKIF
+453 ISEGTGSIIDLAKVF
-468 RDAPEIIASLPPRSP
+468 KDAPYLLKTDLPRGQN
-483 KVKQANDLMKLGPNA
+483 VRQANDLMKLEPKA
-498 FNVIVND
+498 FDAVIND
-505 VVPAHFGSIVGRYI
+505 VVPAHFGAIVGRYL
-519 TDEAQQLA
+519 TDETQQLA
-527 ILKLLSRLEP
+527 VLKLLNRLEP
-537 ANAVQAEQIVRQAR
+537 ANALQAEQIVRQAR

-556 KTEQAG
+556 KTQQTG

-570 ESLYLERAKIL
+570 ESLFLERAKIL
-581 DGAIKV
+581 DGAMKI

-598 VKNANDIEQAGNTLA
+598 VRNANDIEEAGNTLA
-613 KLSNEEKEA
+613 KLSNQEKEA
-622 IYGKAIAI
+622 NYGKAIAI

-642 DDITRIAKAWKDGGR
+642 DALTRIAKAWKDAGG
-657 TKTETYYRELAQSV
+657 TQAQTYYREFAESV
-671 VRSIE
+671 GRSIKD
-676 NGSYE
+676 GSYE

-693 TPPQSNRFAE
+693 TPAQSNRFTE
-703 PGADELKGFDE
+703 PNADELKTFDE
-714 GPGSIGAKNQ
+714 GPGSVGSKNQ

-786 LIETIDDGDLGPV
+786 LIETIDDGELGPV

-857 ENGNWQAEKIGQIK
+857 ENGNWQAEKIGQIR

-876 KQAEELSGQPFYKL
+876 KQAEELSGKQFYNI

-911 GFTKVNPDEY
+911 GLTKVNPDEY
-921 VAKSLNEADLVILA
+921 VAKSLNEADLAPLTTEA
-935 EKFPGSETTL
+935 QSTL
-945 RNMYQEAAFRKQE
+945 RNLYQEAGLRKEQ

-980 GSSRAVEKIRYEYGG
+980 GSNRAVEKITDDYEG
-995 DATQI
+995 DATKI
-1000 KDLLRS
+1000 KDILRS
-1006 TIVVNNFQQAGVALR
+1006 TLVIQNIQQAGVA
-1021 EVRNR
+1021 
-1026 FQALDS
+1026 FQEIGKRYRVVD
-1032 GFRNLLD
+1032 FRNWLD
-1039 PNSKSLEGG
+1039 PKARVPDGG

-1056 NVDGHIAEVQI
+1056 DVDGHIAEIQI
-1067 NFPELIAVKE
+1067 NSPEMVAVKE

-1085 RDNLERII
+1085 RENLNRNSKGLSQAER
-1093 NDEKRGY
+1093 NALEKRIFDID
-1100 TKAEEAQI
+1100 AE
-1108 DKINATMKPD
+1108 MKPY
-1118 YDAAFEAILNRSN
+1118 YDEAFAALLNRSN
-1131 SALSTGAPLRLA
+1131 SALSTNAPLRNA
-1143 EDGGKGLGAPLSQA
+1143 ELMEKSLGEDLSQA
-1157 AQIPAKPG
+1157 AQKPSKPG
-1165 TEPSVTG
+1165 TQPIVTG

-1202 KRNVDLMELEVP
+1202 KRNADLMDLEVP